1 MIAGDEPKGKPTR
14 MSQSLIKAIARGRN
28 WYEQLI
34 SRDKVTLTDLAAQS
48 GVNDRYT
55 SRILRSAFLAP
66 DIVEAILEGRQPVG
80 LTLDKALD
88 DLPLNWA
95 KQRQLLGF

>member
-1 MIAGDEPKGKPTR
+1 SRVNQG
-14 MSQSLIKAIARGRN
+14 LIKAMARGRN

-34 SRDKVTLTDLAAQS
+34 SRDKVTLTDLAIES
-48 GVNDRYT
+48 GVNDRYA

-80 LTLDKALD
+80 LTLDKMLD

-95 KQRQLLGF
+95 KQRKILGFA